1 VRRGTAA
8 EGPDITQHLRRR
20 IGAGVLVAILSLTAC
35 SRSSS
40 APEPAQRTLVI
51 AQLREPNSLNPL
63 LIDGSVAENLGAL
76 AFSYLV
82 AVDDGGRL
90 VPDVATVVP
99 TLANGGI
106 ARDGRH
112 LIYHLRHDV
121 RWDDGEPLTARDV
134 LFTYRAVMNPRND
147 VPTRLGFDAIAS
159 IAAPDPYTVH
169 VTLKRPF
176 APFVTYFLEPEN
188 FPILPA
194 HVLEKLADLNS
205 AAFNAHPVGSGP
217 YRVVE
222 WKRGDRLTLA
232 ANPAYWRGAPAFETI
247 VVRFI
252 ANEETILT
260 GLRSHELDASFDV
273 GPASRETA
281 RAQLPGSVVGTYP
294 IYGFGALIFNT
305 RAGVV
310 NDARVRRAIVQAID
324 RATIVRKI
332 SHGALSADRAPQGL
346 FDWAYAPQVDQPGY
360 DLQSARALLE
370 AAGWSPD
377 IHGLRWRA
385 GRRLQLDLAYDNS
398 SAVAR
403 GAAVALQDQLAQAG
417 IELRLKG
424 YAPILFHALG
434 EYGPLSGGR
443 FTIALDTVLTGYDP
457 ETSWFFRCD
466 QSPPAGSNYA
476 RYCDRAADAAQNDA
490 LATFDETRRGAD
502 YLTVQKRVAADV
514 PVAFLWR
521 TAGLSI
527 GPAWLHGLRPS
538 PETPYWAAWRWRPAA
553 K

>member
-1 VRRGTAA
+1 MGALAA
-8 EGPDITQHLRRR
+8 TLL
-20 IGAGVLVAILSLTAC
+20 ATAC
-35 SRSSS
+35 SRAASTS
-40 APEPAQRTLVI
+40 APAGRTLVI
-51 AQLREPNSLNPL
+51 AQLREPSSLNPL

-82 AVDDGGRL
+82 AIDDRGRL
-90 VPDVATVVP
+90 VPDVATAVP

-112 LIYHLRHDV
+112 LTYHLRHGV
-121 RWDDGEPLTARDV
+121 RWEDGEPLTARDV

-147 VPTRLGFDAIAS
+147 VPTRLGFDQIAS
-159 IAAPDPYTVH
+159 MAAPDPYTVR

-194 HVLEKLADLNS
+194 HVLEKLGELNS
-205 AAFNAHPVGSGP
+205 SAYNQHPVGSGP

-232 ANPAYWRGAPAFETI
+232 ANPTYWRGTPSFERI

-273 GPASRETA
+273 SPASEELA
-281 RAQLPGSVVGTYP
+281 RSQLRDSVVGTYP

-305 RAGVV
+305 RSGVV
-310 NDARVRRAIVQAID
+310 SDARVRRAIVQAID
-324 RATIVRKI
+324 REGIVRKV
-332 SHGALSADRAPQGL
+332 SRGALSADRAPQGL
-346 FDWAYAPQVDQPGY
+346 FDWAYAPQVRQPGY
-360 DLQSARALLE
+360 DLQAASALLE
-370 AAGWSPD
+370 AAGWTPD
-377 IHGLRWRA
+377 IHGERWRA
-385 GRRLQLDLAYDNS
+385 GRQLQMDLAYDNS

-403 GAAVALQDQLAQAG
+403 GAAVAIQDQVAHVG
-417 IELRLKG
+417 IDLRLKG
-424 YAPILFHALG
+424 YTPILFHALG
-434 EYGPLSGGR
+434 EYGPLAGGR
-443 FTIALDTVLTGYDP
+443 FALALDTVLTGYDP

-466 QSPPAGSNYA
+466 QAPPAGSNYS
-476 RYCDRAADAAQNDA
+476 RYCDPAADAAQNDA
-490 LATFDETRRGAD
+490 LVTFDEGRRSAD
-502 YLTVQKRVAADV
+502 YRTVQTRVAADV

-527 GPAWLHGLRPS
+527 TPASLHGLQPS
-538 PETPYWAAWRWRPAA
+538 PETPYWAAWKWTPAT

>member
-1 VRRGTAA
+1 VHRGTAT
-8 EGPDITQHLRRR
+8 EGPDISQHVTRR

-35 SRSSS
+35 SRSAS
-40 APEPAQRTLVI
+40 APEPARRTLVI
-51 AQLREPNSLNPL
+51 GQLREPSSLNPL
-63 LIDGSVAENLGAL
+63 LIDGGVAENLGAL

-82 AVDDGGRL
+82 AVDDRGRL
-90 VPDVATVVP
+90 VPDVATAVP

-112 LIYHLRHDV
+112 LTYHLRHGV

-147 VPTRLGFDAIAS
+147 VPTRLGFDQIES
-159 IAAPDPYTVH
+159 IAAPDPYTVR
-169 VTLKRPF
+169 VTLKKPF

-194 HVLEKLADLNS
+194 HVLEKLRDLNN
-205 AAFNAHPVGSGP
+205 AAFNQHPVGSGP

-222 WKRGDRLTLA
+222 WKRGDRLRLA

-260 GLRSHELDASFDV
+260 GLRAHEIDASFDV
-273 GPASRETA
+273 GPASRELA
-281 RAQLPGSVVGTYP
+281 RSQLTGSVVGTYP

-305 RAGVV
+305 RAGAV
-310 NDARVRRAIVQAID
+310 NDPRVRRAIVQAID
-324 RATIVRKI
+324 REGIVRKV
-332 SHGALSADRAPQGL
+332 SHGSLSAERAPQGL
-346 FDWAYAPQVDQPGY
+346 FGWAYAPQVPQPGY
-360 DLQSARALLE
+360 DPPGTSVLLE
-370 AAGWSPD
+370 AAGWTPD
-377 IHGLRWRA
+377 IHGVRWRA
-385 GRRLQLDLAYDNS
+385 GHQLQLDLAYDNS

-403 GAAVALQDQLAQAG
+403 GAAVALQDQLAHAG
-417 IELRLKG
+417 IELRLRG

-443 FTIALDTVLTGYDP
+443 FSLALDTVLTGYDP

-466 QSPPAGSNYA
+466 QAPPAGSNYA
-476 RYCDRAADAAQNDA
+476 RYCDRTADAAQNDA
-490 LATFDETRRGAD
+490 LGTFDETRRGAD
-502 YLTVQKRVAADV
+502 YRTVQMRVAADV

-521 TAGLSI
+521 TSGLSI
-527 GPAWLHGLRPS
+527 VPAWLHGMQPS
-538 PETPYWAAWRWRPAA
+538 PETPYWAAWRWTPVT